1 MSGAALPPLAAT
13 GPVESHDARPAGWS
27 RLQVLVVVICTI
39 INALDGMDVLIIS
52 YIAPALAAEWRISFE
67 ALGVIFSAGLAGM
80 MIGCIAVAPFA
91 DTWGR
96 RPIVLAALAM
106 MSVGAIGTGLVHGL
120 PAFAAMRVITGIGIG
135 TLLASI
141 AALASEYAPAGRRS
155 LAIGIFQAGYPVGA
169 VLTGLVAMVTIPA
182 FGWQAT
188 LIGAGCVSAL
198 LLPAAWFLL
207 PESVMFIESSQ
218 PANALS
224 RSNALRRRLGWAERE
239 ALPPRTESGS
249 LPRPRDLLSHGRWR
263 ATVTLWTA
271 TFLSFGVL
279 YFVTSWIPKLAVESG
294 LSQSNALWAGSI
306 FNLGGVVGGL
316 TIGWLAIRR
325 SIGRLIC
332 LYFTLCAVLLIVFAQ
347 SLPLAV
353 VLLVAFGL
361 GLTLQGGFSG
371 FYSLAAQLYPA
382 TVRGA
387 GIGWAVGIGRGGA
400 VIGPMAGG
408 LLLAAKLPLWA
419 VFGCFA
425 VPLLI
430 AGLLAAAASRL
441 GGVSDDA

>member
-1 MSGAALPPLAAT
+1 MSGAPIPAEVSVTPT
-13 GPVESHDARPAGWS
+13 EWRDVRPAGWS
-27 RLQVLVVVICTI
+27 RIQILVVVICTV

-52 YIAPALAAEWRISFE
+52 YIAPALAAEWNISFE
-67 ALGVIFSAGLAGM
+67 ALGIIFSAGLAGM

-96 RPIVLAALAM
+96 RPIVLAALVLM
-106 MSVGAIGTGLVHGL
+106 TIGAIGSGLVHGII
-120 PAFAAMRVITGIGIG
+120 PFAIMRVITGIGIG

-141 AALASEYAPAGRRS
+141 AALVSEYAPAGRRS
-155 LAIGIFQAGYPVGA
+155 LVIGIFQAGYPIGA

-207 PESVMFIESSQ
+207 PESVMFIESAQ
-218 PANALS
+218 PANALP
-224 RSNALRRRLGWAERE
+224 RSNALRRRLGWAERSI
-239 ALPPRTESGS
+239 LPPPSEVGS
-249 LPRPRDLLSHGRWR
+249 LPRPRDLLARGRWR

-271 TFLSFGVL
+271 TFLSFAVL

-294 LSQSNALWAGSI
+294 LSQGNALWAGSI

-316 TIGWLAIRR
+316 TIGWLGIRR

-332 LYFTLCAVLLIVFAQ
+332 GYFTICAALLIIFAQ
-347 SLPLAV
+347 SLPLFAM
-353 VLLVAFGL
+353 LSVAFGL

-382 TVRGA
+382 SIRGA

-400 VIGPMAGG
+400 VIGPLAGG
-408 LLLAAKLPLWA
+408 MLLAAKLPLWA

-425 VPLLI
+425 VPLLV
-430 AGLLAAAASRL
+430 AGLLAATASRI
-441 GGVSDDA
+441 GGVSDDS